1 MEDQVQN
8 TQQTAPAPMST
19 PTPPTM
25 SPEKASTSGVVGT
38 VIIIALIILGGL
50 YFWGKRINTQKE
62 ANALINQEMQASQE
76 AAVIEAVSTNDD
88 TASLEAELNATQT
101 SDLGAEL
108 Q

>member
-1 MEDQVQN
+1 MEEQVQN
-8 TQQTAPAPMST
+8 TQQATPTPMST
-19 PTPPTM
+19 PIAPMT

-38 VIIIALIILGGL
+38 IIIIALIILGGL

-62 ANALINQEMQASQE
+62 ATALINQEMQASQE
-76 AAVIEAVSTNDD
+76 AAVIESVSANDD

-101 SDLGAEL
+101 SGLGTEL